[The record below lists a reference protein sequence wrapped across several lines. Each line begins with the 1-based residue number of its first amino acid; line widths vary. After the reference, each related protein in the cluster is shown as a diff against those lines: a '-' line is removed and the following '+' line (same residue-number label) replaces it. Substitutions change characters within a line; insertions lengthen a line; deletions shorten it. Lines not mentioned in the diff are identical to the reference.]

1 VQFQELA
8 HPRAADVEPRADLRK
23 RQALD
28 GAQAEHLTLALSL
41 DVSAVAG
48 ERCQAVAVQLAD
60 QLVQLD
66 SAAELG
72 AAEQLADAVL
82 GELLCLVDADL
93 GQAGEDSLAQGQ
105 FGDAHGRAGASARHQ
120 FVETPRDL

>member
-1 VQFQELA
+1 
-8 HPRAADVEPRADLRK
+8 VETYALSDLGEG
-23 RQALD
+23 QALD
-28 GAQAEHLTLALSL
+28 CAETEYLQLALSL

-48 ERCQAVAVQLAD
+48 ERCQAVAVKLAD

-72 AAEQLADAVL
+72 AVEQLAGAVL
-82 GELLCLVDADL
+82 GELLYLVDADL

-105 FGDAHGRAGASARHQ
+105 FGDAHG
-120 FVETPRDL
+120 

>member
-1 VQFQELA
+1 
-8 HPRAADVEPRADLRK
+8 
-23 RQALD
+23 
-28 GAQAEHLTLALSL
+28 
-41 DVSAVAG
+41 
-48 ERCQAVAVQLAD
+48 VAVQLAD

-82 GELLCLVDADL
+82 GELLDLVDAGL

-105 FGDAHGRAGASARHQ
+105 LVDAHG
-120 FVETPRDL
+120 